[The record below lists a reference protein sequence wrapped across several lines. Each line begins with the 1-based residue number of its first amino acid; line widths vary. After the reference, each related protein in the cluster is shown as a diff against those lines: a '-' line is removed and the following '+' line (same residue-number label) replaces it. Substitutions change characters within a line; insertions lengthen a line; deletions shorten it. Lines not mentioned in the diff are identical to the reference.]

1 MAIVIVAIVVMRVPV
16 FKRQHKGLLEL
27 VVSPTS
33 AADALNQSSSLLCSQ
48 YLEPNGRKTRIS
60 GGGGAAR

>member
-33 AADALNQSSSLLCSQ
+33 AADALNPSSSL
-48 YLEPNGRKTRIS
+48 
-60 GGGGAAR
+60 